1 MEQVDNIIVVWA
13 SVKIGRRREA
23 LGYVEAAG
31 QAITCAKEELPKMAV
46 ETSVLAMDQAS
57 ASCATLQPSSFARS
71 CSLPA
76 HYNST
81 TPIHATP

>member
-1 MEQVDNIIVVWA
+1 MGKREDRKKKGGTGVRRGSRSGQV
-13 SVKIGRRREA
+13 
-23 LGYVEAAG
+23 
-31 QAITCAKEELPKMAV
+31 ITCAKEELPKMAV

-57 ASCATLQPSSFARS
+57 ASCVTLQPSSFARS